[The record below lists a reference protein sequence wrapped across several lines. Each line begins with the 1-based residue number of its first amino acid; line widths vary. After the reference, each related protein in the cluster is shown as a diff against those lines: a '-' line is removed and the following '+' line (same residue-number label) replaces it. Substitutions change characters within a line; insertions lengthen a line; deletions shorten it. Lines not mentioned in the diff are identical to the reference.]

1 MGSNA
6 MHKAEFPL
14 YRVGQR
20 LVAAG
25 LVRRVYRLDVAGAER
40 IPSGAAILVA
50 NHESRL
56 DPFVLAAITSRP
68 IRYLAKE
75 ELWRWRWL
83 GAIMDALGG
92 VPVRRGSARAA
103 LTQATALLEGGELVA
118 LFPQGTVVPHRRRP
132 FQRGAAHLALRT
144 GAPLV
149 PVCLV
154 GTERALRPRRPR
166 IGFPKL
172 RVLVG
177 SPISVDPTAPTIGAT
192 RALTERVESAIAELG
207 RPYGPPKHV
216 WIETPNDPQV
226 RDAGRR

>member
-1 MGSNA
+1 MDD
-6 MHKAEFPL
+6 FPL
-14 YRVGQR
+14 YRFGQR
-20 LVAAG
+20 FVVDG
-25 LVRRVYRLDVAGAER
+25 FVRRVYRLEVAGADR
-40 IPSGAAILVA
+40 IPAAGAAILVA

-56 DPFVLAAITSRP
+56 DPFVLAALTSRP
-68 IRYLAKE
+68 IRFMAKE

-103 LTQATALLEGGELVA
+103 VVQARELLEAGELLA
-118 LFPQGTVVPHRRRP
+118 LFPQGTVLPYRQRP
-132 FQRGAAHLALRT
+132 FQRGAARLALRT

-166 IGFPKL
+166 IGFPRI

-177 SPISVDPTAPTIGAT
+177 SPIPVDRGAPTIAAT
-192 RALTERVESAIAELG
+192 RALTDRVESAVAELG
-207 RPYGPPKHV
+207 RPYGPAKHV
-216 WIETPNDPQV
+216 WIETPKDPQV